1 MTVNPAWPP
10 PAPPSSGPRRVRWG
24 IGDVIWVWLVA
35 VVVAGFASTIYLGVV
50 GHPRHITGWFIAV
63 ATVAQNGAIVVALMA
78 VSRWKGVGTLRADF
92 GFGFRIADW
101 WWGAI
106 GVGVSIGTGLLIIPI
121 TRLMADPP
129 SQEVIRII
137 DRSSGP
143 AAIAGALAVAIAAP
157 IGEELLFR
165 GVLLRSLQRRYR
177 PGVAVAI
184 TSVVF
189 AAVHPLLDPSAVLAV
204 VPLLILSVVSG
215 IAAVRS
221 GSLSRSIWLHVGF
234 NAITA
239 LSLLAHWP

>member
-10 PAPPSSGPRRVRWG
+10 PAPPSTGPRRVRWG

-35 VVVAGFASTIYLGVV
+35 IVASGFASAIYLAVV
-50 GHPRHITGWFIAV
+50 GHPNHVTGWFLAF
-63 ATVAQNGAIVVALMA
+63 ATLAQNGATVVALMGVA
-78 VSRWKGVGTLRADF
+78 RWKGIGTLGADF
-92 GFGFRIADW
+92 GFGLRIHDW

-106 GVGVSIGTGLLIIPI
+106 GVGISIASGLLLFPI
-121 TRLMADPP
+121 DRLIGDPP

-137 DRSSGP
+137 DRSSGA
-143 AAIAGALAVAIAAP
+143 AAIAGALAVAIVAP

-165 GVLLRSLQRRYR
+165 GALLRSLQRRFR

-189 AAVHPLLDPSAVLAV
+189 AAVHPLLDPSAILAV

-239 LSLLAHWP
+239 VSLVTHWP

>member
-10 PAPPSSGPRRVRWG
+10 PVPPSSGSRRVRWG
-24 IGDVIWVWLVA
+24 IGDVIWVWVA
-35 VVVAGFASTIYLGVV
+35 TFVVAGFVSTLYLGAV
-50 GHPRHITGWFIAV
+50 GNPRQLTGWFIAV
-63 ATVAQNGAIVVALMA
+63 ATVAQNGATVAGLMA
-78 VSRWKGVGTLRADF
+78 VSRWKGRGTLRADF
-92 GFGFRIADW
+92 GFGLTIRDW

-106 GVGVSIGTGLLIIPI
+106 GVGVSIGSGLLIIPI
-121 TRLMADPP
+121 DGLLTDPP

-137 DRSSGP
+137 DRSSGA
-143 AAIAGALAVAIAAP
+143 AAIAGALAVALAAP

-165 GVLLRSLQRRYR
+165 GALLRSLQRRFR

-184 TSVVF
+184 TSIVF
-189 AAVHPLLDPSAVLAV
+189 AAVHPLLDPSAILAV

-239 LSLLAHWP
+239 VSLVAHWP

>member
-10 PAPPSSGPRRVRWG
+10 PVPSSTGPRRVRWG
-24 IGDVIWVWLVA
+24 IGDVIWVWLA
-35 VVVAGFASTIYLGVV
+35 AIVVSGFASAIYLGLS
-50 GHPRHITGWFIAV
+50 GHPHRITGWYLAF
-63 ATVAQNGAIVVALMA
+63 ATVAQNGATVVALMGVA
-78 VSRWKGVGTLRADF
+78 RWKGIGTLRADF
-92 GFGFRIADW
+92 GFGLRIRDW

-106 GVGVSIGTGLLIIPI
+106 GIGISIATGMLLFPI
-121 TRLMADPP
+121 DRLISDPP

-137 DRSSGP
+137 DRSSGA
-143 AAIAGALAVAIAAP
+143 AAIAGALAVAIVAP

-165 GVLLRSLQRRYR
+165 GALLRSLQRRFR

-189 AAVHPLLDPSAVLAV
+189 AAVHPLLDPSAILAV

-221 GSLSRSIWLHVGF
+221 GSLSRSIWLHIGF

-239 LSLLAHWP
+239 VSLVTHWP